1 MNEVNEDVL
10 KHIVSFLDNRST
22 IETLVLSRSINRLF
36 LRYNQNTYK
45 NVFTSICVKPDHDL
59 IERYRRYM
67 NHSKTMQHVTI
78 YRMIEPDVMWP
89 FQTKQI
95 TYIGCRFSNEFD
107 NNKNNNNNNKR
118 IKILSHN

>member
-36 LRYNQNTYK
+36 LRNNKNMYK
-45 NVFTSICVKPDHDL
+45 NVFTSMCVQPYHDL
-59 IERYRRYM
+59 VERYRRYM
-67 NHSKTMQHVTI
+67 DHSKTIQHVVI
-78 YRMIEPDVMWP
+78 YRMIEPDVLWP
-89 FQTKQI
+89 FQTKNI
-95 TYIGCRFSNEFD
+95 TYIGCRFSNEFHKH
-107 NNKNNNNNNKR
+107 NKHNHKR

>member
-10 KHIVSFLDNRST
+10 KHIVSFLDNHST
-22 IETLVLSRSINRLF
+22 IETLVLSRSINQLF
-36 LRYNQNTYK
+36 LRHNSTYK

-67 NHSKTMQHVTI
+67 DHSNTMQHVVI

-89 FQTKQI
+89 FQTKNI

-107 NNKNNNNNNKR
+107 RHKNNHNKR
-118 IKILSHN
+118 MKILSH

>member
-10 KHIVSFLDNRST
+10 KHIVSFLDNHST
-22 IETLVLSRSINRLF
+22 IETLVLSRSINQLF

-45 NVFTSICVKPDHDL
+45 NVFTSICVKPDHDW

-67 NHSKTMQHVTI
+67 NHSNTMQHVTI

-89 FQTKQI
+89 FPTKNI
-95 TYIGCRFSNEFD
+95 TYIGCRFSNEFH
-107 NNKNNNNNNKR
+107 NNNHKNKR